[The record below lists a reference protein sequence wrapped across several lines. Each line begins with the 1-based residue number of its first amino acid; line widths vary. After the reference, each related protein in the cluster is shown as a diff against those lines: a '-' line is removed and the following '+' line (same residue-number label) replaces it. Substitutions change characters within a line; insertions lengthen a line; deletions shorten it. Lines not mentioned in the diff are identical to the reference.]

1 MIRRNINQQMVF
13 FNQKKYIFENENRE
27 CWIFRYMHIFLK
39 NNYYLRKLITLTKT
53 YEHEIETNMQNYEP
67 TPLDCN

>member
-1 MIRRNINQQMVF
+1 MF
-13 FNQKKYIFENENRE
+13 FFYQKNIFENENRE
-27 CWIFRYMHIFLK
+27 CWIFRYMHIIFK
-39 NNYYLRKLITLTKT
+39 NNYHLRKLITLSNT

>member
-13 FNQKKYIFENENRE
+13 FYQKNIFENENRE

-39 NNYYLRKLITLTKT
+39 NNYYLRKLITLTNT